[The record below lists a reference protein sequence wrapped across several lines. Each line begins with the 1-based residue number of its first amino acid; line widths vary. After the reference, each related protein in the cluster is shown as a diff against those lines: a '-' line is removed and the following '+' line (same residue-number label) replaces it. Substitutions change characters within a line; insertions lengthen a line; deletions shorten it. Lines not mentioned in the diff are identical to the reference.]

1 MKTRNSTKS
10 KLLSSVIALVL
21 CVSMLIGATFAWFT
35 DTASTGVN
43 KIQAGNLDVQLLDE
57 NDNSLEGKTLKWQK
71 AAGHT
76 EETVL
81 WEPGC
86 SYTLTPFKIK
96 NNGNLALKYIV
107 TITGIVGNA
116 ELLNVIDFTVEG
128 VAGAETA
135 AALNNFEGSLAPN
148 SETGMIT
155 IKGTMKTT
163 ADNTYQGKSID
174 SIGITVRATQL
185 GGTYSDVNG
194 EFDSIGNEYDKDA
207 TYPPLAT
214 YINNTT
220 SKPVTPTTD
229 GKISGETVIQDTTAT
244 STVPA
249 DTKMFSAYTNETE
262 NTPVAMENSGS
273 LERGIKTTAATADS
287 VTYDISYNYV
297 NANGA
302 STPVVKFGNV
312 VENIIKLSAGLKEVK
327 VTHTH
332 GSSTTEMNPAANK
345 TAKADG
351 TFYYDRDNGELYI
364 WSSKYSS
371 FKIEY
376 ESNFEAAVG
385 GQGYDT
391 LEKAIAVAHAASEDV
406 TVTLLKNVTLT
417 ADLQLGTGQR
427 GVNLD
432 LNGKTIDGGTYQV
445 YTAGNGT
452 TTIFGGGTIKNN
464 NTEKNSNCAA
474 LYIPTGSSA
483 VMDGMTLSGYY
494 GVYANGT
501 LSVKNAVI
509 NAVDCGIA
517 ANDSAK
523 VTVGV
528 ESGTSNVTVTA
539 NAGNCISTQ
548 AAAGATGMNVTVY
561 NGSFTSNGTDWKM
574 CPIYWASH
582 GTLNVYGGTFRNV
595 TSSTGAAGLLQKNGT
610 VNVYGGEF
618 GAKDGIKLVAQGDS
632 TEIVTNIAGG
642 AFTGARSGIYIDA
655 SNGTYMGQLTQYG
668 VTIANGNTVPTFI
681 GGTERAIYP
690 KTAGLGDK
698 KLMVV
703 SGGMF
708 NEDPSAYLAEGKM
721 ARVTSDM
728 YEVIN
733 DPRVKTEEQLKAA
746 VEVGGEVTLGED
758 ITLTSSLCISKDVTL
773 NLGNFK
779 LINNAGGYAVVLKSD
794 SGVTKV
800 TVNATTG
807 GVVGNRYNCFTMP
820 RYNDGAAELVINGG
834 TYSSDS
840 YFAEIVNGCNNVLAI
855 NSGSYSGKNMIN
867 ISGANAA
874 VTMSDG
880 SFTCTQYGVV
890 FGIRSNN
897 SKFTMTGGKII
908 NQNDAVITMDAT
920 GNEVNISGTAALTGK
935 LSLSK
940 GIMNV
945 TGGTINVVGNKS
957 DNRACKLT
965 NEATLKISGNAKY
978 ESEPLFCVYS
988 GTVNIQGGSFTGNV
1002 VKGLNY
1008 GDNDKKSVEDLLT
1021 SDYQLC
1027 GPDSNGW
1034 YQVVPTA

>member
-1 MKTRNSTKS
+1 MKKRTTKHA
-10 KLLSSVIALVL
+10 LLTSVMSLVL
-21 CVSMLIGATFAWFT
+21 CFAMLLGTTFAWFT
-35 DTASTGVN
+35 DTASTAVN
-43 KIQAGNLDVQLLDE
+43 RIQAGNLDVQLLDAAG
-57 NDNSLEGKTLKWQK
+57 NSLEGQSLAWQK
-71 AAGHT
+71 AEDH
-76 EETVL
+76 ESESVL

-86 SYTLTPFKIK
+86 TYKLESFKIK
-96 NNGNLALKYIV
+96 NNGNLALKYQIS
-107 TITGIVGNA
+107 ITGIIGNA
-116 ELLNVIDFTVEG
+116 GLMKALEFTVTG
-128 VAGAETA
+128 VDSVTSTDS
-135 AALNNFEGSLAPN
+135 LNGFEGSLAPN
-148 SETGMIT
+148 HETGMIT
-155 IKGTMKTT
+155 IIGHMKEE
-163 ADNTYQGKSID
+163 AGNEYQGMSID

-194 EFDSIGNEYDKDA
+194 EFDSIGNEYDKNA
-207 TYPPLAT
+207 TYPPLAS
-214 YINNTT
+214 YINNTIGKVVTLDNSGKT
-220 SKPVTPTTD
+220 SSNADIVIEDSNAKSTIPAGTLVYAAD
-229 GKISGETVIQDTTAT
+229 G
-244 STVPA
+244 
-249 DTKMFSAYTNETE
+249 TN
-262 NTPVAMENSGS
+262 PVATNDDGS
-273 LERGIKTTAATADS
+273 LNRGIKTTESTADS

-297 NANGA
+297 KSDGT
-302 STPVVKFGNV
+302 STPVLKFGKV
-312 VENIIKLSAGLKEVK
+312 VENVIDISTGLDVVK

-332 GSSTTEMNPAANK
+332 GTTTTDMTPVDNI

-351 TFYYDRDNGELYI
+351 TYYYDSANGKIYV
-364 WSSKYSS
+364 WSSEYSS

-548 AAAGATGMNVTVY
+548 AAAGARGMNVTVY

-655 SNGTYMGQLTQYG
+655 SNSTYMGQLTQYG

-779 LINNAGGYAVVLKSD
+779 LINNAGDYAVVLESD

-820 RYNDGAAELVINGG
+820 RYNDGAAELIINGG
-834 TYSSDS
+834 TYSSNS
-840 YFAEIVNGCNNVLAI
+840 YFVEIANGCNNVLAI
-855 NSGSYSGKNMIN
+855 NGGSYSGKNMIN

-897 SKFTMTGGKII
+897 SKFTMTGGEII

-935 LSLSK
+935 LSLSQ

-945 TGGTINVVGNKS
+945 TGGTINVVGNNS

-978 ESEPLFCVYS
+978 KSEPLFCVYS

-1002 VKGLNY
+1002 VKGLNF
-1008 GDNDKKSVEDLLT
+1008 GENDKKSVEDLLT

-1027 GPDSNGW
+1027 APDSNGW